1 MREPV
6 AYTVGCAILLR
17 DRPFRDAALTP
28 TIALAAAVA
37 RLRSTV
43 PAAATPRPTTA
54 TAASAWHPVIGAAG
68 LGVLPDRLPG
78 SPAIITAARVK
89 LGFAG
94 AGDHVR
100 VSLERVVPIFCACA
114 VDTQQRGVRGVVDGV
129 IREDERSTH
138 RWRRVG
144 VYHAV
149 ARGSNETTGKGVAC
163 DGDIPP
169 VVHLIGSS
177 GRVGDVVLYES
188 RADVAHV

>member
-17 DRPFRDAALTP
+17 DRSFRDAALTP

-43 PAAATPRPTTA
+43 PAAATPRSTTA

-68 LGVLPDRLPG
+68 FGVLPDRLPG
-78 SPAIITAARVK
+78 SPAIITGTRVE

-100 VSLERVVPIFCACA
+100 ISLERVVPIYCACA
-114 VDTQQRGVRGVVDGV
+114 VDTQQRGIRVVVDGV
-129 IREDERSTH
+129 VREDERSAH

-163 DGDIPP
+163 DGDIPS
-169 VVHLIGSS
+169 VVHLISSS

-188 RADVAHV
+188 GADVAHV